1 VLHLLLIQSV
11 MSVTKINEFTIG
23 CFLYMPLFFYLCS
36 PACTCLTPPTDAM
49 LQLFGFA
56 HGGPFGHFLHK
67 ILDYIFQGK
76 KDTKTIAKK
85 VYCL

>member
-23 CFLYMPLFFYLCS
+23 CFLYMPMLFYLCS
-36 PACTCLTPPTDAM
+36 LACTCLTPPTDAM

-67 ILDYIFQGK
+67 ILDYIFKGK

>member
-1 VLHLLLIQSV
+1 
-11 MSVTKINEFTIG
+11 MYYN
-23 CFLYMPLFFYLCS
+23 
-36 PACTCLTPPTDAM
+36 LTPCSDDI

-56 HGGPFGHFLHK
+56 YGGPFGHFLHK

-85 VYCL
+85 VYLFHWQFGPQRSLLSMHGMHK